1 MDTAILKH
9 LKKELNYKFLQ
20 KFRDKLLIELDYIT
34 MSNFV
39 DTVLS
44 SKNRETYID
53 ILGDVSVEESSN
65 VINYYYSMD
74 DDNKCNNFCE
84 YIVELLVTNNLIQTT
99 QEV

>member
-20 KFRDKLLIELDYIT
+20 QFRDKLLIELDYIT
-34 MSNFV
+34 VSNFV
-39 DTVLS
+39 DIVLS
-44 SKNRETYID
+44 PRNRETYIG
-53 ILGDVSVEESSN
+53 ILSAVSVEQSSN

-74 DDNKCNNFCE
+74 ENKCDNFCE
-84 YIVELLVTNNLIQTT
+84 YIVDLLITNNLIQTT